1 MLRRLSANGA
11 TIAIGAA
18 GGFLFFLATV
28 PLAWM
33 LGAMCVTTICALFG
47 IRLELAGHLRSV
59 MVVVLG
65 VMLGSA
71 FTPDMAEHLASWAAG
86 GAVLLVF
93 VPTALGAVYFY
104 LNRFMRVDP
113 VTAYFAASPG
123 GFGEMV
129 LLGESQGG
137 DVRTIALVHAT
148 RVLIVV
154 MVIPLVY
161 RFALD
166 LDAPNVITAVAGM
179 PELKDIAILSV
190 CALVGWPLAR
200 LLRFPAPPLLG
211 SMILSAIVHFF
222 GWTEVRPPGQLIA
235 CPHILR

>member
-1 MLRRLSANGA
+1 MTRPLLRRLIANGT
-11 TIAIGAA
+11 TIAVGAV

-33 LGAMCVTTICALFG
+33 LGAMCVTTMCALFG

-71 FTPDMAEHLASWAAG
+71 FTPDMAERLASWATG
-86 GAVLLVF
+86 GAILLVF
-93 VPTALGAVYFY
+93 VPTALAAVYFY
-104 LNRFMRVDP
+104 LNRFMRIDP

-129 LLGESQGG
+129 LIGESQGG

-154 MVIPLVY
+154 MVIPL
-161 RFALD
+161 AL
-166 LDAPNVITAVAGM
+166 
-179 PELKDIAILSV
+179 KS
-190 CALVGWPLAR
+190 
-200 LLRFPAPPLLG
+200 
-211 SMILSAIVHFF
+211 
-222 GWTEVRPPGQLIA
+222 QL
-235 CPHILR
+235 H